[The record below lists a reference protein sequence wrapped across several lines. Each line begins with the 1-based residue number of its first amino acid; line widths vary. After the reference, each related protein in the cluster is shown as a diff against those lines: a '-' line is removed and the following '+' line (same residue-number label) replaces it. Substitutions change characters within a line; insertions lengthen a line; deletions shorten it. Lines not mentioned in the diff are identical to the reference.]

1 MIHFLQF
8 MNFGSG
14 VTFYK
19 GQAKV
24 QNGYHPTCTF
34 CKINFYHLK
43 AEQTFVKD
51 NPLSYCIHIYIV
63 MTLMTIRTTIVFTWN
78 NHTADIAIMQPH
90 TSTETEIQM
99 WSLIHNCTLKEHSAG
114 QVWYAVISSS
124 RQLFG
129 AQVHI

>member
-1 MIHFLQF
+1 MGSCIITIVLKVPLAIFLHYTVMIHFLQF

-43 AEQTFVKD
+43 AEQTVVKD
-51 NPLSYCIHIYIV
+51 
-63 MTLMTIRTTIVFTWN
+63 VF
-78 NHTADIAIMQPH
+78 APSSLPILLALFEFKGAIIE
-90 TSTETEIQM
+90 S
-99 WSLIHNCTLKEHSAG
+99 K
-114 QVWYAVISSS
+114 
-124 RQLFG
+124 
-129 AQVHI
+129 